1 MKSAKFA
8 MLFGALSLVFMGCP
22 YESKV
27 PVDDSSNAKG
37 DKTLSGKWDEK
48 GSEDY
53 LWTVTLDENTY
64 RIEKKNVKEGG
75 DPTIYGA
82 FLSDVGGSPFL
93 NVWEKSDDGGDR
105 KYYIYKID
113 KKGEERVTL
122 KGMTEN
128 VTEEFAS
135 SAELKAFIK
144 KYMDLSFFWDKDE
157 EKIFY
162 KN

>member
-8 MLFGALSLVFMGCP
+8 VLFGALSLVFMGCP

-27 PVDDSSNAKG
+27 PVDDSSNSKG
-37 DKTLSGKWDEK
+37 DKTLVGSWEEK

-53 LWTVTLDENTY
+53 IWKITLDDNIY
-64 RIEKKNVKEGG
+64 RVEKKNTKEDG

-82 FLSDVGGSPFL
+82 FLSDVAGSPFL

-105 KYYIYKID
+105 KYYIYKME
-113 KKGEERVTL
+113 KKGEDRVKI

-135 SAELKAFIK
+135 SAELKVFIK

-157 EKIFY
+157 EKTFY